1 MQIAADNLVQTLI
14 KNENKIM
21 EIPKEVQP
29 LLGTKQQ
36 LGGGLFGSK
45 KELPFE
51 EYDVIDWRFGSGKIM
66 NMKTM
71 QAIHP
76 TFELLIK
83 KKGMRASRW
92 TRGFPCLS
100 IKLEPED

>member
-1 MQIAADNLVQTLI
+1 
-14 KNENKIM
+14 M
-21 EIPKEVQP
+21 EIPVEVKE

-51 EYDVIDWRFGSGKIM
+51 EYDVIDWRFGSGQIM

-71 QAIHP
+71 KAMHP

-83 KKGMRASRW
+83 KEGMRESRW
-92 TRGFPCLS
+92 TRGFPCRS
-100 IKLEPED
+100 IDLKDED

>member
-1 MQIAADNLVQTLI
+1 
-14 KNENKIM
+14 M
-21 EIPKEVQP
+21 EIPTEVKG
-29 LLGTKQQ
+29 LLGTEQE
-36 LGGGLFGSK
+36 LGGGLFGNK
-45 KELPFE
+45 DVPFE
-51 EYDVIDWRFGSGKIM
+51 KYNVLDWRFGSGQIM

-83 KKGMRASRW
+83 KEGMRASRW
-92 TRGFPCLS
+92 TRGFPCRS